1 MARATGHSLAGNAF
15 LKMNQPA
22 EAMAELELSE
32 RQTAALPAAETP
44 AAMLYV
50 AMLRAQILLTQRSP
64 EAEPLL
70 QRIAKRI
77 IAENGPDAWIQG
89 LYELERINR
98 AARATGNWQV
108 AAQFANLMIE
118 RAPAYAGAHYAV
130 ALSAEHDGDTQR
142 ALTELSL
149 AAKAWGNADPDL
161 PEMHELRD
169 AVVRNEPQ
177 HSR

>member
-1 MARATGHSLAGNAF
+1 MS
-15 LKMNQPA
+15 
-22 EAMAELELSE
+22 ELELAE

-50 AMLRAQILLTQRSP
+50 VMLRAQILLTQRSP

-77 IAENGPDAWIQG
+77 HAENGPDAWIQG

-98 AARATGNWQV
+98 AARTVGNWQV
-108 AAQFANLMIE
+108 AAQFANLMVE
-118 RAPAYAGAHYAV
+118 RAPEYAGAHYAL
-130 ALSAEHDGDTQR
+130 ALSAEHDGDRQR
-142 ALTELSL
+142 ALAELSL
-149 AAKAWGNADPDL
+149 AAKGWSNADTDL
-161 PEMHELRD
+161 PEMHDLRD
-169 AVVRNEPQ
+169 AAVRSEPQ